1 MISEKY
7 EIKYI
12 VIQVVLS
19 LVIAFIPI
27 YFYLE
32 ATISNEDIKSKQDL
46 KNYASKIENKI
57 DSFAFENSDVFIYP
71 KSNIF
76 NSAIF
81 DKDNKEIFSTKK
93 DIEFFA
99 NSFIEQN
106 SQLCYKEF
114 LHNNILEAKS
124 LVVCK
129 KIDNFTVFVL

>member
-46 KNYASKIENKI
+46 KNYASEIENKI
-57 DSFAFENSDVFIYP
+57 DSFAFE
-71 KSNIF
+71 K
-76 NSAIF
+76 
-81 DKDNKEIFSTKK
+81 
-93 DIEFFA
+93 
-99 NSFIEQN
+99 
-106 SQLCYKEF
+106 
-114 LHNNILEAKS
+114 
-124 LVVCK
+124 
-129 KIDNFTVFVL
+129 